1 MSAGKILVR
10 NFSLVVIFALVV
22 GCGPQPPTQTPQ
34 SEIVVKE
41 IKENDLVT
49 GEIIQIKTFDQCDAA
64 GSLDVQV
71 QFSDTT
77 SESSQEE
84 LVLSG
89 GVSGEAGVSSVA
101 KVQLQGSIEK
111 HFASSETIGAG
122 HMESINIQVPAYT
135 RQEYTIVWMETRRE
149 GTVEYLEDGE
159 AKFADYSYRVG
170 LELAFSSAKNI
181 DCSLPTETPPPAASI
196 PSTAT
201 AGSLPSQE
209 GRLAD
214 GCISSQIWQP
224 DSTDQTMLDAVSIDP
239 SNCYSMEALGIFAD
253 RQGVLHIYKRDRRN
267 REALGMYT
275 PINSNYSIIEFNI
288 YVNSMYIVYPENP
301 VYITFAVAPAGAP
314 TSTRDSARFNLQVQS
329 TGEDPFVLFVLADA
343 GERSGIPLGTQHY
356 EYNRTYAI
364 RFELTGGLMDIYINN
379 LKVSESLSI
388 PDGAKVFYIGY
399 DLPVL
404 AGVDVEITDIRMDGV
419 PK

>member
-1 MSAGKILVR
+1 MSTGKVFAWI
-10 NFSLVVIFALVV
+10 FSLVMIFVLVV
-22 GCGPQPPTQTPQ
+22 GCGPQSSPGAPQ
-34 SEIVVKE
+34 GEVVVKE

-49 GEIIQIKTFDQCDAA
+49 GEIIQTKTFDQCDAA
-64 GSLDVQV
+64 SSLDVQV

-89 GVSGEAGVSSVA
+89 SVSGEAGVSSVA

-122 HMESINIQVPAYT
+122 HVESINIQVPAYT
-135 RQEYTIVWMETRRE
+135 RQEYTIVWTETRRE

-170 LELAFSSAKNI
+170 LELASSSARNI
-181 DCSLPTETPPPAASI
+181 DCSLPTETPPPATSI
-196 PSTAT
+196 PSPVTESS
-201 AGSLPSQE
+201 SLSQGE
-209 GRLAD
+209 MLAD
-214 GCISSQIWQP
+214 GCISSQNWKP
-224 DSTDQTMLDAVSIDP
+224 DSTDQTMLDAVSTDAN
-239 SNCYSMEALGIFAD
+239 NCHSMEALGIFAD
-253 RQGVLHIYKRDRRN
+253 RQGALHIYKRDRRQ

-275 PINSNYSIIEFNI
+275 PIDTNYSIIEFKI
-288 YVNSMYIVYPENP
+288 FVNSMYIVYPENP
-301 VYITFAVAPAGAP
+301 VFVTFAVAPAGAP
-314 TSTRDSARFNLQVQS
+314 TSARDSARFNLQVQS
-329 TGEDPFVLFVLADA
+329 SGKNPFVLFVLADA
-343 GERSGIPLGTQHY
+343 GERSGTQLGTQHY

-364 RFELTGGLMDIYINN
+364 RFELTGSLMDIYIND

-404 AGVDVEITDIRMDGV
+404 AGVDVEITDIRMDDV
-419 PK
+419 QK